1 MTTTAFFLVD
11 GIYSSQ
17 GVLIPSKSTL
27 SVKCKDALNIS
38 LEQIKNG
45 KVIKS
50 MVKFKMCVI
59 TKYVLIDLVT
69 S

>member
-1 MTTTAFFLVD
+1 METTTFFLVY

-17 GVLIPSKSTL
+17 SVLNPSKSTL

-38 LEQIKNG
+38 LQQIKNG

-59 TKYVLIDLVT
+59 TNYVMIDLVT